1 MQEPHTTEIVPTTQ
15 PRAIATAIDV
25 LNYGGLVAFPTD
37 TVYGVGAPAF
47 MPNGVARIYAVKGR
61 PRSKPIPILLAGTDD
76 LEQVAEVIPDQ
87 AVVLAGEFWP
97 GPLTIVLKR
106 KPTVP
111 DVVTAGGATVAVRVP
126 DHDFARSLIEAAG
139 GALAATSAN
148 ISGRPDP
155 VTAQAVLAYLGGR
168 IELILDGG
176 RCPGGIPSTVVDVTS
191 RRARIL
197 RVGAIQRETIEEA
210 LRSYAG

>member
-1 MQEPHTTEIVPTTQ
+1 VREPHTTEVIPTAQ
-15 PRAIATAIDV
+15 PRAIEIALDV
-25 LNYGGLVAFPTD
+25 FGSGGLVAFPTD

-47 MPNGVARIYAVKGR
+47 MPHGVGRIYTVKGR
-61 PRSKPIPILLAGTDD
+61 PRSKAIPLLLASAASLKDVADD
-76 LEQVAEVIPDQ
+76 IPPE
-87 AVVLAGEFWP
+87 AGVLAKQFWP

-106 KPTVP
+106 KPNIP
-111 DVVTAGGATVAVRVP
+111 EVVTAGGASVAVRIP
-126 DHDFARSLIEAAG
+126 DHEFTLKLIQAAG

-155 VTAQAVLAYLGGR
+155 VTAQEVLAYLGGR